1 MPYLL
6 DRSVVFEDYGQ
17 AVYSSSRGGQIYVL
31 FQAVQNLPVGKR
43 DADELSF
50 IVHNYGRWW
59 LVDSGHYTN
68 ERTPVREFLASAR
81 AHNTYVRG
89 QEGLGPKEQAQL
101 DVVLTGFSDE
111 NGVWQVS
118 GRSDRFLDGAAFE
131 RTVAID
137 KSTGAISVRDRFH
150 EPSDPEETW
159 RGFLHFAPDLEVVVE
174 GSSLVATD
182 PASGREMRIAIEGAA
197 NLRIVAGA
205 DDPLQGWVVQGKE
218 LLEAPVLEFETSG
231 SHEVTM
237 AIAWR

>member
-1 MPYLL
+1 M
-6 DRSVVFEDYGQ
+6 VFEDYGQ
-17 AVYSSSRGGQIYVL
+17 AIYSSSKGGQLYLL
-31 FQAVQNLPVGKR
+31 FQAVQNLPAGKR
-43 DADELSF
+43 NADELSF
-50 IVHNYGRWW
+50 VVHNYGRWW
-59 LVDSGHYTN
+59 LVDSGHHTN
-68 ERTPVREFLASAR
+68 ERTPVREFLISAR

-89 QEGLGPKEQAQL
+89 QEGLGPDEHEEL

-111 NGVWQVS
+111 NGVWRVS

-131 RTVAID
+131 RTIAID
-137 KSTGAISVRDRFH
+137 KAAGEISVRDSFH

-159 RGFLHFAPDLEVVVE
+159 RGFLHFAPDLEVVLAA
-174 GSSLVATD
+174 SSVVATD

-197 NLRIVAGA
+197 NLRVVAGQ
-205 DDPLQGWVVQGKE
+205 DDPLQGWVAQGQE